1 MKEFY
6 RNKIQ
11 NFLLLSI
18 FFHFL
23 IFLTISGFAKLNQSD
38 QEIEVFILRDS
49 DHSYKKS
56 FKTSTNSVKKQSPS
70 SIKTDAPVVVENQN
84 PEPVMSSSTSYFEA
98 SQKSTLDEGISGS
111 KSEKD
116 KIIDAEFGT
125 ASGPRFIHREVPVYP
140 QVARRLGK
148 EGKVVLRLTI
158 DEKGELVNIEVLEGA
173 SYGFTE
179 AAIEAVKK
187 SKFAPAIKNGKP
199 VASRAILPV
208 RFILKN

>member
-1 MKEFY
+1 MRKFK

-11 NFLLLSI
+11 NFILLSV

-23 IFLTISGFAKLNQSD
+23 IFLTISGFAKLNQND

-49 DHSYKKS
+49 DHSYKKL
-56 FKTSTNSVKKQSPS
+56 FKTSTKSVKKQSPS
-70 SIKTDAPVVVENQN
+70 SIKTDAPVVVETQN
-84 PEPVMSSSTSYFEA
+84 LEPVMISSTSYFEA
-98 SQKSTLDEGISGS
+98 SQKSTLDEGISDS

>member
-1 MKEFY
+1 MRKFK

-11 NFLLLSI
+11 NFILLSV

-56 FKTSTNSVKKQSPS
+56 FKTSTKSVKKQSPS
-70 SIKTDAPVVVENQN
+70 SIKTDAPVVVETQN
-84 PEPVMSSSTSYFEA
+84 LEPVMISSTSYFEA

>member
-1 MKEFY
+1 M
-6 RNKIQ
+6 
-11 NFLLLSI
+11 
-18 FFHFL
+18 
-23 IFLTISGFAKLNQSD
+23 KLNQD
-38 QEIEVFILRDS
+38 YQEIEVFILKDS
-49 DHSYKKS
+49 DSSYKESSKIS
-56 FKTSTNSVKKQSPS
+56 NKSVKKQSS
-70 SIKTDAPVVVENQN
+70 STSKTAGFVVVETQN
-84 PEPVMSSSTSYFEA
+84 PEPIMSSSISYFEP
-98 SQKSTLDEGISGS
+98 SQRSTSDEGISGS

-125 ASGPRFIHREVPVYP
+125 VSGPRFIHREVPIYP